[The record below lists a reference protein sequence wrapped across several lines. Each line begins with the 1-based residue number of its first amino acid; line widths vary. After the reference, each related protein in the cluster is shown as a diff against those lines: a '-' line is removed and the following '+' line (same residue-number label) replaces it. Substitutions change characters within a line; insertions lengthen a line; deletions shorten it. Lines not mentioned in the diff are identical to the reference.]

1 MPIDRET
8 HIPPATHS
16 EESADIF
23 GRQPAWIIRWGI
35 TVLCLIVVGLAVGC
49 YCIQYPQTVDAVA
62 VITTLNPPSDLVI
75 RTDGRIDTI
84 YVSDKQTV
92 HKGDRIALLND
103 VANAAD
109 IDSVIGCLAQSYQQ
123 STEEMTGSQWLSQE
137 YNLGNIQQ
145 TYETFRLL
153 CADYRHYLTTDH
165 IGKQKELLQQQIEKN
180 RHYCRKIAEQQRLL
194 SRDLEYEYRSVSRDS
209 ALYAEGVISL
219 SDYEAAIRNTLQ
231 TEKNKATMDAGRTA
245 AELELMQLEQR
256 LIELDLQRDNETAN
270 YERQLRQ
277 QRRQLMSAL
286 EQWKY
291 QYVVESPIDGTIT
304 FINYWSKNQWVT
316 TGERIA
322 SVIAQDSMEVAG
334 RMNVPSANFGEV
346 ETGQAVYVRLNSYP
360 YLRFGMLRGVVRNIS
375 AIPDV
380 QTGTYIVEVAF
391 PDGLTTTYH
400 KPIAMIQRMDGTGK
414 IVTKERRL
422 TGVFVEPI
430 RALFEEVK

>member
-1 MPIDRET
+1 MPFDKET
-8 HIPPATHS
+8 HIHPIEHS
-16 EESADIF
+16 EEAADIF
-23 GRQPAWIIRWGI
+23 SKHPTWIIRWGI
-35 TVLCLIVVGLAVGC
+35 TVLCLIMVGLVIGC

-84 YVSDKQTV
+84 YVSDKQMV

-103 VANAAD
+103 VANATD
-109 IDSVIGCLAQSYQQ
+109 IDSVTGYLSQSYQQ
-123 STEEMTGSQWLSQE
+123 SMEEFAGSPWLSQE

-145 TYETFRLL
+145 TYEAFRLL
-153 CADYRHYLTTDH
+153 CADYCHYLAADH
-165 IGKQKELLQQQIEKN
+165 IGKQQHLMQQQIEQTE
-180 RHYCRKIAEQQRLL
+180 RYCHKIAEQQRLL
-194 SRDLEYEYRSVSRDS
+194 SRDWEYQHRSVLRDS

-219 SDYEAAIRNTLQ
+219 SDYETTIRNSLQ
-231 TEKNKATMDAGRTA
+231 TEKNKAAMDAGRTT
-245 AELELMQLEQR
+245 AELELMR
-256 LIELDLQRDNETAN
+256 LRQQCIELDLQRDNETAD

-277 QRRQLMSAL
+277 YRQQLMSAL

-291 QYVVESPIDGTIT
+291 KYVVESPIDGTIT

-322 SVIAQDSMEVAG
+322 SVIAQDSMEVVG

-346 ETGQAVYVRLNSYP
+346 EIGQPVYVRLKSYP

-380 QTGTYIVEVAF
+380 QTGTYIVEVVF
-391 PDGLTTTYH
+391 PNGLTTTYR
-400 KPIAMIQRMDGTGK
+400 KSLSLIQRMDGTGK
-414 IVTKERRL
+414 IVTQDRRL
-422 TGVFVEPI
+422 IEIFTEPI
-430 RALFEEVK
+430 RSLFDDIH

>member
-1 MPIDRET
+1 M
-8 HIPPATHS
+8 
-16 EESADIF
+16 
-23 GRQPAWIIRWGI
+23 
-35 TVLCLIVVGLAVGC
+35 
-49 YCIQYPQTVDAVA
+49 
-62 VITTLNPPSDLVI
+62 
-75 RTDGRIDTI
+75 
-84 YVSDKQTV
+84 
-92 HKGDRIALLND
+92 
-103 VANAAD
+103 
-109 IDSVIGCLAQSYQQ
+109 
-123 STEEMTGSQWLSQE
+123 
-137 YNLGNIQQ
+137 
-145 TYETFRLL
+145 
-153 CADYRHYLTTDH
+153 
-165 IGKQKELLQQQIEKN
+165 
-180 RHYCRKIAEQQRLL
+180 
-194 SRDLEYEYRSVSRDS
+194 
-209 ALYAEGVISL
+209 ISL

-256 LIELDLQRDNETAN
+256 LVELDLQRDNETAD
-270 YERQLRQ
+270 YERQLLRY
-277 QRRQLMSAL
+277 RRQLMSAL

-316 TGERIA
+316 TGEQIA
-322 SVIAQDSMEVAG
+322 SVIAQDSMEVVG

-414 IVTKERRL
+414 IVTKDRRL
-422 TGVFVEPI
+422 IEVFVEPI
-430 RALFEEVK
+430 RALFWEVK